1 MLARLCRCLYGE
13 LPPDKLLQALTF
25 SLLLCFVVGIYWLM
39 RSLKD
44 SVFATIVGLEH
55 QPQAKMLSLLVCM
68 GVLFIYNKVVDLVSR
83 HHLFAIV
90 CGTYAV
96 IFVGIAA
103 CLLSTTIG
111 LHGPDGKALP
121 ASADRWLGWVH
132 YFAIESYGSLAVS
145 LFWQYTNSQ
154 VNLADAKA
162 AYGIITAGGQI
173 GAITGC
179 SLVVG
184 SRRFGVP
191 QLYGLGGLLT
201 LVAPVIVH
209 YYHQRFGSGGSGG
222 RRIAGGDTPDTAALV
237 ENGGECS
244 GNGSHSTSEMAS
256 SKDPD
261 SSSSSKATAPT
272 SDGKD
277 SGSSSKDVV
286 APGLFEGLRL
296 LIHHPYVLGIFA
308 VSALFEIIAT
318 ILDYQMKVLGKANH
332 DSTADFAAFMGF
344 FGQAANSVSLVFSL
358 LGTSFVIRNLGLR
371 LTLMLF
377 PCTLIIAVHIV
388 WTAPSMW
395 VLFAVMVSIKGL
407 AYALNNPSKEMLYMA
422 TTDSIKFKVSASHKA
437 ISTFSFSLALPLSH
451 PFACCLCL
459 RTQTKSW
466 IDVFGGRASKAV
478 GSLVTNTFKKPV
490 ENLMFYGSIVSL
502 SIACAL
508 LMIAAML
515 GSTFERLSAS
525 GKVIGMEGQDE
536 NEESEMKSLT
546 DQEVRSDDG
555 DDNDRRP
562 LKEAAK

>member
-237 ENGGECS
+237 ENGGDGS

-261 SSSSSKATAPT
+261 SSSSSSKATAPT

-437 ISTFSFSLALPLSH
+437 ISPLFFLSSSSSLTPLCALPVSANTDKVVDRRLWRTRVQSRRLARHEHLQEAGGEPHVLRLDRLALNRV
-451 PFACCLCL
+451 
-459 RTQTKSW
+459 RT
-466 IDVFGGRASKAV
+466 I
-478 GSLVTNTFKKPV
+478 
-490 ENLMFYGSIVSL
+490 
-502 SIACAL
+502 
-508 LMIAAML
+508 
-515 GSTFERLSAS
+515 
-525 GKVIGMEGQDE
+525 
-536 NEESEMKSLT
+536 
-546 DQEVRSDDG
+546 
-555 DDNDRRP
+555 NDRRYVGVDV
-562 LKEAAK
+562 